1 MLNGEAPVGR
11 ETREA
16 VERAMA
22 NPGYVPSNAARMM
35 RSKTSGQHIG
45 PKHRAKTSGQNIG
58 PITGATSMSPE
69 PTQPAGLPNLLVV
82 QGIQKA
88 PANSGMTLMIAD
100 TGDGTQMAGP

>member
-35 RSKTSGQHIG
+35 RSNTSGQHIG
-45 PKHRAKTSGQNIG
+45 P
-58 PITGATSMSPE
+58 ITGAISMSPE
-69 PTQPAGLPNLLVV
+69 PTQSAGLPNLFIVH
-82 QGIQKA
+82 GIQKA
-88 PANSGMTLMIAD
+88 
-100 TGDGTQMAGP
+100 GP